1 MIHPVTGSKWIQNG
15 DTDVVRF
22 PVMRYIFAPHV
33 AACTGFYELCS
44 SMRRIGGE
52 KMKEKKLC
60 VWRQKGLL
68 LHLICIWKSLV
79 SGNAFP
85 WSPSWQK
92 GRRGAPVGWSVGFP
106 LPFSHLVVLESSRWG
121 RAQAGLRALWGPQW
135 QSLAVSVS
143 MRTWVEFIQNFLCTC
158 GCSVL

>member
-1 MIHPVTGSKWIQNG
+1 MNSEWWHWCCTLSCNAIHFCTPCGRLHWILWALLQHEKDWGGKNEREKAVCLE
-15 DTDVVRF
+15 TERSL
-22 PVMRYIFAPHV
+22 
-33 AACTGFYELCS
+33 AASHLH
-44 SMRRIGGE
+44 
-52 KMKEKKLC
+52 MK
-60 VWRQKGLL
+60 
-68 LHLICIWKSLV
+68 V
-79 SGNAFP
+79 SGLWQCLS